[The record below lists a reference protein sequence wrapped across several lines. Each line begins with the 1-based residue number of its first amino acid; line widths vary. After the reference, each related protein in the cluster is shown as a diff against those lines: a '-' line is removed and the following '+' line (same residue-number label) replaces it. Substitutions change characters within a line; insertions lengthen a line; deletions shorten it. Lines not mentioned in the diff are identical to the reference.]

1 MNIFSESY
9 GGCLG
14 PALPPLWDIS
24 QVFKKNVI
32 RFQYLV
38 SRLPLRT
45 DAFRLGRAKSC
56 DYVIRWGQVC
66 AVQTLNS
73 ENRVNILTSS
83 RQSDM
88 GSEKWW
94 TAISKC
100 QCEIIKDKG
109 GVFLRSSS

>member
-1 MNIFSESY
+1 M
-9 GGCLG
+9 
-14 PALPPLWDIS
+14 
-24 QVFKKNVI
+24 
-32 RFQYLV
+32 
-38 SRLPLRT
+38 
-45 DAFRLGRAKSC
+45 
-56 DYVIRWGQVC
+56 
-66 AVQTLNS
+66 QTLNS
-73 ENRVNILTSS
+73 ANRVDILTSS